1 MFHETAEIG
10 HCEARFGHIAIQEGF
25 ITLDKLVDALK
36 TQVQDDCRG
45 EPHRLLGR
53 ILCEQGTM
61 TWAQVGQVLVILG
74 RPGDIWEA
82 WKLF

>member
-1 MFHETAEIG
+1 MSHETAETG
-10 HCEARFGHIAIQEGF
+10 HCTGRFGHIAIQEGF
-25 ITLDKLVDALK
+25 ITLDQLVDALQA
-36 TQVQDDCRG
+36 QVQDGFRG
-45 EPHRLLGR
+45 EPHRQLGT